1 MIDLVSFAPVYRC
14 RYCTVWLD
22 SWLDE
27 IKHLQIMHA
36 EAYLAMRIRW
46 EQENAMDTAGLPLG
60 NGRYTVWGIPA
71 VERDDNRGLTSK
83 QQDATT
89 NEVEIYRTDSE
100 EEARQLVRES
110 GFEHKGRFYATTRIS
125 DTVVAQ
131 NRENIAS
138 ASGIHPRQAPL
149 GKDKF

>member
-1 MIDLVSFAPVYRC
+1 MIDFDCFAPVFRC
-14 RYCTVWLD
+14 RYCTLWLD

-27 IKHLQIMHA
+27 IKHLQIMHP
-36 EAYLAMRIRW
+36 EACLRLHIRW
-46 EQENAMDTAGLPLG
+46 EQENAMDIAGLPLG

-71 VERDDNRGLTSK
+71 VERDDNRGLSSA

-89 NEVEIYRTDSE
+89 NEIEVYRTDSE
-100 EEARQLVRES
+100 QEARSLVQQS
-110 GFEHKGRFYATTRIS
+110 GFEHNGRFYATTRIS
-125 DTVVAQ
+125 DTVAAQ

-138 ASGIHPRQAPL
+138 QSGVHPRETPL